1 MNITPFPTL
10 CSKGQAELANRPEPQ
25 DTLNSAPI
33 VQNSVMFNMQR
44 FQNTTQRQ
52 KEVDP
57 GGIPEHAKC
66 LVHCHLSHV
75 RYPSGGALADRLK
88 MHGILFI

>member
-10 CSKGQAELANRPEPQ
+10 RSKGQAELANRPEPQ

-44 FQNTTQRQ
+44 FQNTTRRH

-57 GGIPEHAKC
+57 GGVPEHAKC

-75 RYPSGGALADRLK
+75 GYSSGGALADRLK